1 MNLNNTNNIPF
12 QRVLFQLDLLRI
24 SSRSGKTMII
34 KLQIRIL
41 LAVPLLFSILS
52 CTTTSILDKVYPTLS
67 DGKYDSEFPY
77 KNSSQQLEEVSN
89 SIRLIN
95 SIAFYESY
103 VFDRNKNF
111 TLLQLN
117 QIDFEKNAVEKV
129 YFNRTASGT
138 GTIIFAHQG
147 LVALL
152 TVAHIVSFPDTV
164 VSYFVNPDG
173 TSSQIIE
180 SVSIKSKQTNYV
192 SDFPES
198 GELDVILINKNLDV
212 ALLGKKYAPNETNN
226 LTAFSYPWGNSTEL
240 EWGSFIYVFG
250 FPMNYKMISKGIVS
264 NPSKEKHQ
272 FIIDAVFNRG
282 YSGGIVLAIRDG
294 VPNFELVGIVKSV
307 PADFEYTLRPLIKE
321 RDLEYNPMLPYKGD
335 VYVDKE
341 QVLRIGITKVI
352 GIESVKDFLISR
364 KDELIS
370 RGYTFRNLFVIPN
383 QTILKQVH

>member
-1 MNLNNTNNIPF
+1 
-12 QRVLFQLDLLRI
+12 
-24 SSRSGKTMII
+24 MIR
-34 KLQIRIL
+34 KFQIRIL
-41 LAVPLLFSILS
+41 LAVPVIFSILS
-52 CTTTSILDKVYPTLS
+52 CSSTSILDKVYPTLS

-103 VFDRNKNF
+103 VFDQKNKL
-111 TLLQLN
+111 TLKQLLQTDIEN
-117 QIDFEKNAVEKV
+117 KAAEKV
-129 YFNRTASGT
+129 FFNRTASGT

-164 VSYFVNPDG
+164 ISYFVNPDG
-173 TSSQIIE
+173 TSSQFVE
-180 SVSIKSKQTNYV
+180 SISIKSKQTNYI
-192 SDFPES
+192 SDFPGN
-198 GELDVILINKNLDV
+198 GELEIILQDKNIDV
-212 ALLGKKYAPNETNN
+212 AILGKKYSPNETNN
-226 LTAFSYPWGNSTEL
+226 LTTFSYPWGNSTEL

-264 NPSKEKHQ
+264 SPGKEKHT

-307 PADFEYTLRPLIKE
+307 PAEFENTLRPLIKE
-321 RDLEYNPMLPYKGD
+321 RDLDYNPMLPYKGE

-352 GIESVKDFLISR
+352 GIEIVKDFLISR

-370 RGYTFRNLFVIPN
+370 RGYNFPDLFVMPN
-383 QTILKQVH
+383 QTILKKIQ

>member
-1 MNLNNTNNIPF
+1 
-12 QRVLFQLDLLRI
+12 
-24 SSRSGKTMII
+24 MIR
-34 KLQIRIL
+34 KFQIRIL
-41 LAVPLLFSILS
+41 LAVPAIISILS
-52 CTTTSILDKVYPTLS
+52 CSSTSILDKVYPTLS

-103 VFDRNKNF
+103 VFDQKNKM
-111 TLLQLN
+111 TLKQLIQTDIEN
-117 QIDFEKNAVEKV
+117 KATEKV

-152 TVAHIVSFPDTV
+152 TVAHIVSSPDTV

-173 TSSQIIE
+173 TSSQFVE
-180 SVSIKSKQTNYV
+180 SVSIKSKQTNYI
-192 SDFPES
+192 SDFPEN
-198 GELDVILINKNLDV
+198 GELDVILLDKNLDV
-212 ALLGKKYAPNETNN
+212 ALLGKKYSSNETNN
-226 LTAFSYPWGNSTEL
+226 MTVFQYPWGNSTEL

-264 NPSKEKHQ
+264 SPSKEKHQ

-307 PADFEYTLRPLIKE
+307 PAEFEYTLRPLIKE

-370 RGYTFRNLFVIPN
+370 RGYTFRNLFVMPN

>member
-1 MNLNNTNNIPF
+1 
-12 QRVLFQLDLLRI
+12 
-24 SSRSGKTMII
+24 MIR
-34 KLQIRIL
+34 KFQIRIL
-41 LAVPLLFSILS
+41 LALPLLFLILS
-52 CTTTSILDKVYPTLS
+52 CTSSSIFEKVYPTLN

-77 KNSSQQLEEVSN
+77 KNSSQQLEEISN
-89 SIRLIN
+89 SIKLIN

-103 VFDRNKNF
+103 VFDQNNKL
-111 TLLQLN
+111 TLN
-117 QIDFEKNAVEKV
+117 QLMLTDIESKATEKV

-164 VSYFVNPDG
+164 VSHFVNPDG
-173 TSSQIIE
+173 TSSQFVE
-180 SVSIKSKQTNYV
+180 SISIKSKQTNYV

-198 GELDVILINKNLDV
+198 GELDVILIDKSLDV
-212 ALLGKKYAPNETNN
+212 ALLGKKYSPNETNT
-226 LTAFSYPWGNSTEL
+226 LTTFSYPWGNSTEL

-264 NPSKEKHQ
+264 SPGKDRHM

-364 KDELIS
+364 RDELTS
-370 RGYTFRNLFVIPN
+370 RGYTFRDLFVVPT
-383 QTILKQVH
+383 QTILKKVH

>member
-1 MNLNNTNNIPF
+1 
-12 QRVLFQLDLLRI
+12 
-24 SSRSGKTMII
+24 MIR
-34 KLQIRIL
+34 KFQIRTL
-41 LAVPLLFSILS
+41 LAMPLLFSILS
-52 CTTTSILDKVYPTLS
+52 CTSSSIFEKVYPTLN

-77 KNSSQQLEEVSN
+77 RNSSQQLEEVSN

-103 VFDRNKNF
+103 VFNRNKIF
-111 TLLQLN
+111 TLRQLN

-138 GTIIFAHQG
+138 GTIIFANQG

-173 TSSQIIE
+173 TSSQFIE
-180 SVSIKSKQTNYV
+180 SISIKSKQTNYV
-192 SDFPES
+192 ADFPES
-198 GELDVILINKNLDV
+198 GELDIILQDKNMDI
-212 ALLGKKYAPNETNN
+212 ALLGRRYTLNETLRMTTFNY
-226 LTAFSYPWGNSTEL
+226 TWGNSAEL
-240 EWGSFIYVFG
+240 EWGSFVYVFG

-264 NPSKEKHQ
+264 SPGKEKHI
-272 FIIDAVFNRG
+272 FLIDAVFNKG
-282 YSGGIVLAIRDG
+282 CSGGIVLAIRDG

-307 PADFEYTLRPLIKE
+307 PAEFENTLRPLIKE

-352 GIESVKDFLISR
+352 GIETVKDFLIS
-364 KDELIS
+364 KKNDLIS
-370 RGYTFRNLFVIPN
+370 MGYNFKDLFGPIN

>member
-1 MNLNNTNNIPF
+1 
-12 QRVLFQLDLLRI
+12 
-24 SSRSGKTMII
+24 MIR

-41 LAVPLLFSILS
+41 LVVPVIISILS
-52 CTTTSILDKVYPTLS
+52 CSSTSILDKVYPTLS

-103 VFDRNKNF
+103 VFDRYKNF

-117 QIDFEKNAVEKV
+117 QTDFEKNAVEKV

-173 TSSQIIE
+173 ISSQFVE
-180 SVSIKSKQTNYV
+180 SISIKLKQTNYV

-198 GELDVILINKNLDV
+198 GELDVILKDKNMDV
-212 ALLGKKYAPNETNN
+212 ALLGKKYSPNETNN
-226 LTAFSYPWGNSTEL
+226 MTVFQYPWGNSTEL

-264 NPSKEKHQ
+264 SPGKEKHI
-272 FIIDAVFNRG
+272 FLIDAVFNKG
-282 YSGGIVLAIRDG
+282 CSGGIVLAIRDG

-307 PADFEYTLRPLIKE
+307 PAEFENTLRPLIKE

-352 GIESVKDFLISR
+352 GIETVKDFLIS
-364 KDELIS
+364 KKNDLIS
-370 RGYTFRNLFVIPN
+370 MGYNFKDLFSPTN
-383 QTILKQVH
+383 QTILKQIH

>member
-1 MNLNNTNNIPF
+1 
-12 QRVLFQLDLLRI
+12 
-24 SSRSGKTMII
+24 MIR
-34 KLQIRIL
+34 KFQIRIL
-41 LAVPLLFSILS
+41 LAVPVIFSILS
-52 CTTTSILDKVYPTLS
+52 CSSTSILDKVYPTLS

-103 VFDRNKNF
+103 VFDQKNKL
-111 TLLQLN
+111 TLKQLLQTDIEN
-117 QIDFEKNAVEKV
+117 KAAEKV
-129 YFNRTASGT
+129 FFNRTASGT

-164 VSYFVNPDG
+164 VSYFVNRDG
-173 TSSQIIE
+173 TSSQFVE
-180 SVSIKSKQTNYV
+180 SISIKSKQTNYI
-192 SDFPES
+192 SDFPGN
-198 GELDVILINKNLDV
+198 GELEIILQDKNIDV
-212 ALLGKKYAPNETNN
+212 AILGKKYSPNETNN
-226 LTAFSYPWGNSTEL
+226 LTTFSYPWGNSIEL

-264 NPSKEKHQ
+264 SPGKEKHT

-307 PADFEYTLRPLIKE
+307 PAEFENTLRPLIKE
-321 RDLEYNPMLPYKGD
+321 RDLDYNPMLPYKGE

-352 GIESVKDFLISR
+352 GIEIVKDFLISR

-370 RGYTFRNLFVIPN
+370 RGYNFPDLFVMPN

>member
-1 MNLNNTNNIPF
+1 
-12 QRVLFQLDLLRI
+12 
-24 SSRSGKTMII
+24 MIR
-34 KLQIRIL
+34 KFQIRIL
-41 LAVPLLFSILS
+41 LAVPVIFSILS
-52 CTTTSILDKVYPTLS
+52 CSSTSILDKVYPTLS

-103 VFDRNKNF
+103 VFDQKNKL
-111 TLLQLN
+111 TLKQLLQTDIEN
-117 QIDFEKNAVEKV
+117 KAAEKV
-129 YFNRTASGT
+129 FFNRTASGT

-164 VSYFVNPDG
+164 VSYFVNRDG
-173 TSSQIIE
+173 TSSQFVE
-180 SVSIKSKQTNYV
+180 SISIKSKQTNYI
-192 SDFPES
+192 SDFPGN
-198 GELDVILINKNLDV
+198 GELEIIMQDKNIDV
-212 ALLGKKYAPNETNN
+212 AILGKKYSPNETNN
-226 LTAFSYPWGNSTEL
+226 LTTFSYPWGNSTEL

-264 NPSKEKHQ
+264 SPGKEKHT

-307 PADFEYTLRPLIKE
+307 PAEFENTLRPLIKE
-321 RDLEYNPMLPYKGD
+321 RDLDYNPMLPYKGE

-352 GIESVKDFLISR
+352 GIEIVKDFLISR

-370 RGYTFRNLFVIPN
+370 RGYNFPDLFVMPN
-383 QTILKQVH
+383 QTILKKIQ